1 MKFKELNAMNN
12 DELKVK
18 EADFRKEIFNLN
30 IQKSL
35 GSLENPKRI
44 QIVKRSIAKIKTILN
59 NRKRGDM
66 I

>member
-1 MKFKELNAMNN
+1 MKFNELNAMN
-12 DELKVK
+12 DEELKAK
-18 EADFRKEIFNLN
+18 ESDFRKEIFNLA

-44 QIVKRSIAKIKTILN
+44 QAAKRSIARIKTILN
-59 NRKRGDM
+59 NRKRE

>member
-1 MKFKELNAMNN
+1 MKFDELKTMKD

-18 EADFRKEIFNLN
+18 EADFRKEIFNLV

-44 QIVKRSIAKIKTILN
+44 KAVKRSIAKIKTILN
-59 NRKRGDM
+59 SRKREM
-66 I
+66 